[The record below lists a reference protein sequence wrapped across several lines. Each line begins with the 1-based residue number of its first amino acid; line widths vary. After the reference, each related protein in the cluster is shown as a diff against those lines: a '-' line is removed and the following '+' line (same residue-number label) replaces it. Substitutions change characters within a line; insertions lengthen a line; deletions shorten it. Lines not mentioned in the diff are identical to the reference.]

1 VDSRVRSRAV
11 AQATRVL
18 VIDDQRAIGEALGRA
33 VDLEPDMACVAV
45 VTSVED
51 AVASV
56 EGGTAV
62 DSMIVD
68 LDRPARDVVE
78 RVRALKAGAPGPAV
92 LVMLPEVT
100 PDALAAC
107 ARAGADA
114 VLRRGGTLQ
123 DLLDSVRRP
132 VRGAIVVD
140 AATLAGLPTAEPRSA
155 TGEGR
160 GRMTVVDDERG
171 LLTDRELD
179 VLRLLGDGRDT
190 RTISDE
196 LGISVHTARGYVKSI
211 LAKLGAHTQLE
222 AVVTAQRRGYLSAP

>member
-1 VDSRVRSRAV
+1 VDSRVRSRA
-11 AQATRVL
+11 AAPPTRVL

-45 VTSVED
+45 VTSVEE
-51 AVASV
+51 AVASLASGV
-56 EGGTAV
+56 DVDAV
-62 DSMIVD
+62 VVD
-68 LDRPARDVVE
+68 IDRPARDVVE

-92 LVMLPEVT
+92 LVMLPDVT
-100 PDALAAC
+100 ADALAAC

-140 AATLAGLPTAEPRSA
+140 AATLAGLPAADHRAVTA
-155 TGEGR
+155 EGR
-160 GRMTVVDDERG
+160 GGMTIVDDERG

-179 VLRLLGDGRDT
+179 VLRLLGEGRDT

-196 LGISVHTARGYVKSI
+196 LGISVHTSRGYVKSI

>member
-1 VDSRVRSRAV
+1 MDSRVRSRA
-11 AQATRVL
+11 AAPATRVL
-18 VIDDQRAIGEALGRA
+18 VLDDQRAIGEALGRA

-56 EGGTAV
+56 AGGMVLDAIV
-62 DSMIVD
+62 VD

-92 LVMLPEVT
+92 LVMLPDVT

-140 AATLAGLPTAEPRSA
+140 AATLAGLPAAEQRPVTA
-155 TGEGR
+155 EGR
-160 GRMTVVDDERG
+160 GRMTLVDDERG
-171 LLTDRELD
+171 FLTDRELD

>member
-1 VDSRVRSRAV
+1 MDSRVRSRAV

>member
-1 VDSRVRSRAV
+1 MGSRARSRTV
-11 AQATRVL
+11 APPTRVL
-18 VIDDQRAIGEALGRA
+18 VVDDQRAIGEALGRA
-33 VDLEPDMACVAV
+33 VDLEPDLACVAV
-45 VTSVED
+45 VTSVEEAVESVAAGVHVD
-51 AVASV
+51 AVV
-56 EGGTAV
+56 
-62 DSMIVD
+62 VD

-78 RVRALKAGAPGPAV
+78 RVRALKAGAPGPAL

-123 DLLDSVRRP
+123 DLLDSLRRP

-140 AATLAGLPTAEPRSA
+140 AATLAGLPRAERRAA

-160 GRMTVVDDERG
+160 GARTLADDERG
-171 LLTDRELD
+171 LLTDREVD
-179 VLRLLGDGRDT
+179 VLRLLGDGRDI
-190 RTISDE
+190 RTISVT

-222 AVVTAQRRGYLSAP
+222 AVVTAQRRGYLAAP

>member
-11 AQATRVL
+11 APPTRVL

-45 VTSVED
+45 VPSVED

-56 EGGTAV
+56 AGGMGV
-62 DSMIVD
+62 DAIVLD

-78 RVRALKAGAPGPAV
+78 RVRALKAGAPAPAV

-140 AATLAGLPTAEPRSA
+140 AATLAGLPAAERRA
-155 TGEGR
+155 VAGEAR
-160 GRMTVVDDERG
+160 ARMTLVDDERG